1 MSNLKEEQKG
11 LRNNSYATLR
21 PPHQEERLFI
31 YEFLI
36 FPLSFLSHIALSRTG
51 LDTDFHNQQVFFP
64 TVTVCPFNAYSPN
77 FLNET
82 ANFSLARNESETESD
97 NAGDEDSSNNNDNY
111 YQQVL
116 KALPALSYDT
126 FASIHEAA
134 RNLSQKVEMR
144 DKNLRQLAFQ
154 VGIKCD
160 ELLEICKYKDEE
172 IACCEYFMP
181 LYSEH
186 GLCYSF
192 NTRYYSTADNEYGSD
207 VV

>member
-1 MSNLKEEQKG
+1 MP
-11 LRNNSYATLR
+11 ATSR
-21 PPHQEERLFI
+21 TKRKVI

-36 FPLSFLSHIALSRTG
+36 SFSFLSFIG

-64 TVTVCPFNAYSPN
+64 TVTVCPNNAYSPN
-77 FLNET
+77 FSNET
-82 ANFSLARNESETESD
+82 ATTLARNENETESGGENTEDGED
-97 NAGDEDSSNNNDNY
+97 NGVNNNEDY

-126 FASIHEAA
+126 FGSIHEAA
-134 RNLSQKVEMR
+134 LNLSQKVEMR

-172 IACCEYFMP
+172 ITCCEYFMP

-192 NTRYYSTADNEYGSD
+192 NTRYYSTADNEYKSGY
-207 VV
+207 V